1 MNPQIPTLPKET
13 RATES
18 PVDSQEQV
26 RRRAFELYELRGRK
40 DGHDLDDWLQAELEL
55 APHQSKAVAAY
66 YVDVRRRSGHAGA

>member
-26 RRRAFELYELRGRK
+26 RRRAFELYELRGRE
-40 DGHDLDDWLQAELEL
+40 DGHDLDDWLQAESEL
-55 APHQSKAVAAY
+55 APQQTKAVAAY
-66 YVDVRRRSGHAGA
+66 YVDVRRRSGHAG

>member
-13 RATES
+13 RATQS

-26 RRRAFELYELRGRK
+26 RRRAFELYEQRGREH
-40 DGHDLDDWLQAELEL
+40 GHDLDDWLQAESEF
-55 APHQSKAVAAY
+55 APQQTKAVAAY